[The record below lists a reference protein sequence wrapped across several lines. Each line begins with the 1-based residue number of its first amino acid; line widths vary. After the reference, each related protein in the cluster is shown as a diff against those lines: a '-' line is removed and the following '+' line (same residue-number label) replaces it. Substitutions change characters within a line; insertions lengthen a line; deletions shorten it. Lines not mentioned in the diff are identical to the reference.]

1 MALGRRSGEQQEAWV
16 ATTDLPK
23 SPGHVFYSK
32 LNQLLHEADF
42 DRTIEELCEPFYS
55 SSNGR
60 RSIPPGVYFRM
71 LLIGYFEGIGT
82 QRGIAWRCSDSLSL
96 RDFLGLTPTQAT
108 PDHSSLTRIRDRLP
122 LETHV
127 AVFRLVLGIAA
138 EKKLL
143 KGKTV
148 AIDSTTL
155 EANAAMK
162 SIVRRDTGEDW
173 KEYLKRLMK
182 EAGLINDDDDP
193 TDEELRKFDKQ
204 RKDKKVSNEDWVS
217 ESDPESD
224 ITKLKD
230 GRTHLAYKAEN
241 VVDLETDLV
250 LAAEIYH
257 GTHSDTET
265 MVDSVMEAN
274 NHIQQTTGEAP
285 IQEIAAD
292 KGYHAAHTLE
302 LAEAFGLR
310 TYIPEVQRKHKL
322 RWTDKPVAFHRAVM
336 ANRRRTR
343 RRKGRRMQRRRSELV
358 ERTFAHMCE
367 TGGGRRT
374 WLRGLE
380 KVRKRWTIQAA
391 ARNLGLIMR
400 TLFGIGTS
408 RSLQGESG
416 LAHAVCLALFIITN
430 RISLWRILIPCQPL
444 TNLHLATIFWTDL
457 NQQSNSFSTGC

>member
-1 MALGRRSGEQQEAWV
+1 MALGRRREEQQQAWV

-23 SPGHVFYSK
+23 SPGHVFYGK
-32 LNQLLHEADF
+32 LNDLLHEADF
-42 DRTIEELCEPFYS
+42 DRTVEELCEPYYTGS
-55 SSNGR
+55 AGR

-96 RDFLGLTPTQAT
+96 RDFLGLAAT
-108 PDHSSLTRIRDRLP
+108 EAAPDHSSLTRIRDRLP

-127 AVFRLVLGIAA
+127 AVFRMVLGIAA

-148 AIDSTTL
+148 AVDATTL

-162 SIVRRDTGEDW
+162 SIVRRETGEDW
-173 KEYLKRLMK
+173 KAYLKRLMK
-182 EAGLINDDDDP
+182 EAGLIEDDDDDP
-193 TDEELRKFDKQ
+193 TDEDLRKFDKQ
-204 RKDKKVSNEDWVS
+204 RKGKKVSNDDWVS
-217 ESDPESD
+217 ESDPD
-224 ITKLKD
+224 GRITKLKD

-241 VVDLETDLV
+241 VVDLETDLL
-250 LAAEIYH
+250 LAAEVYH
-257 GTHSDTET
+257 ATHSDTT
-265 MVDSVMEAN
+265 TLVDSVMEAK
-274 NHIQQTTGEAP
+274 NHIQQTTGELP
-285 IQEIAAD
+285 IEEVAAD
-292 KGYHAAHTLE
+292 KGYHAADTLE
-302 LAEAFGLR
+302 LAESLGLR
-310 TYIPEVQRKHKL
+310 TYIPEAKRKHKR
-322 RWTDKPVAFHRAVM
+322 RWTDKPAEFKRAVL

-343 RRKGRRMQRRRSELV
+343 RRKGRRLQRKRSELV

-400 TLFGIGTS
+400 TLFGVGTS

-416 LAHAVCLALFIITN
+416 LAHGVCLALFIIVGNIESWPIPLLAIRPTKF
-430 RISLWRILIPCQPL
+430 SPQLTPALI
-444 TNLHLATIFWTDL
+444 
-457 NQQSNSFSTGC
+457 